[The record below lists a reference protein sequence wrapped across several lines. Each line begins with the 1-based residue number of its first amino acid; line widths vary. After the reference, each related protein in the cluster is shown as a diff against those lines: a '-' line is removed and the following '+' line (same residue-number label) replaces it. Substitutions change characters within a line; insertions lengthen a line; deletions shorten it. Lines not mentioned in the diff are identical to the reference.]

1 MGSQNIEA
9 LRLSLLLKMSMGV
22 CGLAELMKKGL
33 QVDAHSPI
41 EFCFTFTLTVFCGLS
56 AAEGL
61 RINPA
66 P

>member
-1 MGSQNIEA
+1 VRGFE
-9 LRLSLLLKMSMGV
+9 LEDERELY
-22 CGLAELMKKGL
+22 GLAELMKKGL
-33 QVDAHSPI
+33 QVDAHSHI

>member
-1 MGSQNIEA
+1 VRGFE
-9 LRLSLLLKMSMGV
+9 LEDERELY
-22 CGLAELMKKGL
+22 GLAELMKKGL